1 MGSRVPGGFKA
12 GCGEGGLGR
21 KGPGP
26 RKKAE
31 NNGSETEA
39 QGTFGNSESTYFQ
52 EVEDLRGTIITV
64 IMTAVF
70 FDGLLCQDSPR
81 VNECIHLI
89 ATTFG
94 GRYLI

>member
-70 FDGLLCQDSPR
+70 LMDYCVKTVP
-81 VNECIHLI
+81 V
-89 ATTFG
+89 
-94 GRYLI
+94 